1 MEINDFTEK
10 FVACLHHTPDT
21 EINSSTKFKK
31 LEEWSSIFALI
42 VIAMVDSE
50 YGKVLTAE
58 DIHKADTIEDLFGII
73 QSK

>member
-1 MEINDFTEK
+1 MEINDFIEK
-10 FVACLHHTPDT
+10 FVGCLHQTPGA
-21 EINSSTKFKK
+21 EIGPATKFKK

-50 YGKVLTAE
+50 YGKVLSAE
-58 DIHKADTIEDLFGII
+58 DIHKASTIEDLFAII

>member
-1 MEINDFTEK
+1 MQIEEFTEK
-10 FVACLHHTPDT
+10 FVGCL
-21 EINSSTKFKK
+21 NSEPATRIDSNTSFKK

-50 YGKVLTAE
+50 YGKTLTSE
-58 DIHKADTIEDLFGII
+58 DIRSADTINDLFVII

>member
-1 MEINDFTEK
+1 MEIKDFIEK
-10 FVACLHHTPDT
+10 FGACLHHTPT
-21 EINSSTKFKK
+21 AEIDPTTKFKK

-58 DIHKADTIEDLFGII
+58 DIHNADTIEDLFGII

>member
-1 MEINDFTEK
+1 
-10 FVACLHHTPDT
+10 
-21 EINSSTKFKK
+21 
-31 LEEWSSIFALI
+31 
-42 VIAMVDSE
+42 MVDSE